1 MNVMDA
7 VGPVYNFN
15 LFYACQ
21 LASSADIAD
30 GEDHPPLQPLE
41 GRPLNHPAFLIG
53 HPRLEANDNGIKLVG
68 GVPVLTGLKEL
79 WGTGATPS
87 DDRARYPSK
96 TDIVKTL
103 EVSHARLAE
112 AVTKASKSYFKAP
125 APENM
130 RAKFPTNGHIL
141 LGLMT
146 SHYAVHLGQLSAW
159 RRAMGYP
166 SVF

>member
-7 VGPVYNFN
+7 VGPVYDFNF
-15 LFYACQ
+15 FYAQ
-21 LASSADIAD
+21 RVIAD
-30 GEDHPPLQPLE
+30 LAEEDLCKQPVQ
-41 GRPLNHPAFLIG
+41 GVTMNHAAFLIG
-53 HPRLEANDNGIKLVG
+53 HLAWANDNGVKLIG
-68 GVPVLTGLKEL
+68 GTPVLGGFKEL

-87 DDRARYPSK
+87 PERSLYPSK
-96 TDIVKTL
+96 ADLLRTL

-112 AVTKASKSYFKAP
+112 AASKASKGQWKAP
-125 APENM
+125 APETM
-130 RAKFPTNGHIL
+130 RAKFPTIGHIL

-159 RRAMGYP
+159 RRAMGFA

>member
-15 LFYACQ
+15 LFYAQ
-21 LASSADIAD
+21 RLVADLAD
-30 GEDHPPLQPLE
+30 EELCRQPL
-41 GRPLNHPAFLIG
+41 RDVTMNHPAFLIG
-53 HPRLEANDNGIKLVG
+53 HVAWSNDNGIKLVG
-68 GVPVLTGLKEL
+68 GTPVLIGLKEL
-79 WGTGATPS
+79 WGTGAIPS
-87 DDRARYPSK
+87 DDRSRYPSK
-96 TDIVKTL
+96 ADIVKTL

-112 AVTKASKSYFKAP
+112 AVTNASKSYFKAP

-130 RAKFPTNGHIL
+130 RAKFPTNGHVL

-159 RRAMGYP
+159 RRAMGLP

>member
-15 LFYACQ
+15 LFYAQ
-21 LASSADIAD
+21 RLVADVAD
-30 GEDHPPLQPLE
+30 EDFCLQPLE
-41 GRPLNHPAFLIG
+41 DRPLNHPAFLIG
-53 HPRLEANDNGIKLVG
+53 HLAWANDNGIKLVG

-87 DDRARYPSK
+87 DDRSRYPSK

-112 AVTKASKSYFKAP
+112 AVTKASKSYFKAA